1 MLSIQSK
8 QFNRVQAESRILN
21 RFCNALIREKN
32 VLEGCAVLK
41 HEHGIEIIDCM
52 NEAELLLEV
61 QQEGAFERYEFTFPL
76 RFKVRGHVRWID
88 SLQMFFEEVAPFFQ
102 LHVSDALQKEL
113 QNSVENLELAYE
125 AWEKKQKWVKQQL
138 ETNMMFFAK
147 YKPNN
152 LYQFFEELKRCT
164 LFDEFL
170 YTESL
175 VIEGHPLHPSTKTKL
190 GLSKEEVKRYAPEFE
205 QIVPLYVLLVHKDV
219 IAVTG
224 DRFEKALLYEVMPDL
239 YETAYETLV
248 NQRKQMEDYYPFLVH
263 PWQYEHVLTKEY
275 EEDLE
280 EGRIIPIPYQLS
292 SRATLSFRTMN
303 LLELPYHV
311 KLPVRAQATSAVRTV
326 SPEITVNGPILS
338 SLFDTIYANEKELSQ
353 SVVVVRERVGATFT
367 KNGDAHLGRNLAF
380 ILRES
385 PHVYK
390 QEGELL
396 WVGASLTASNP
407 LKEDEP
413 VIVDIM
419 RTYFETETIGKK
431 EVFHY
436 VAHYTE
442 KVMIPLLQLVLRYGI
457 ALEGHMQNSIIV
469 TKDGE
474 IQRILVR
481 DLGGV
486 RIHKKTLAK
495 VVNIANLKEAV
506 VFTDDR
512 NEVYN
517 KFIHSVLQNHFGD
530 VLFTLARA
538 IDDVQEKEL
547 WRIVA
552 AIVKEHMVG
561 ATEEQKAAI
570 FAAQIETKALF
581 SMRIQDKAKSY
592 LYTKFHNPLCM

>member
-1 MLSIQSK
+1 MSIQSK
-8 QFNRVQAESRILN
+8 QSNRVQAEYRILN
-21 RFCNALIREKN
+21 RFCNALIREKDL
-32 VLEGCAVLK
+32 LESCGVLK
-41 HEHGIEIIDCM
+41 HDYGIEIIDCM

-61 QQEGAFERYEFTFPL
+61 QQEGAFERYEFAFPL

-102 LHVSDALQKEL
+102 LHVSDSLQKEL

-125 AWEKKQKWVKQQL
+125 AWEQKQEWAKQQL
-138 ETNMMFFAK
+138 ETNLMFFAK

-152 LYQFFEELKRCT
+152 LCQFFEELKICMS
-164 LFDEFL
+164 FDELL

-219 IAVTG
+219 TVVTG
-224 DRFEKALLYEVMPDL
+224 DSFAQPLLYENLPDL
-239 YETAYETLV
+239 YETASGLLV
-248 NQRKQMEDYYPFLVH
+248 NRRDGIEDYYPFLVH
-263 PWQYEHVLTKEY
+263 PWQYEHVLTEEY
-275 EEDLE
+275 GEDLK

-292 SRATLSFRTMN
+292 SKATLSFRTMN

-338 SLFDTIYANEKELSQ
+338 TLFDKVYAKEKELSQ
-353 SVVVVRERVGATFT
+353 SVIVVRERVGATFT
-367 KNGDAHLGRNLAF
+367 KNDDFHLGRNLAF

-385 PHVYK
+385 PNVYR

-407 LKEDEP
+407 LKEEEP
-413 VIVDIM
+413 VIVDMM

-442 KVMIPLLQLVLRYGI
+442 KVMIPLLQLVLQYGI

-469 TKDGE
+469 TKGGE
-474 IQRILVR
+474 VQRIFVR

-486 RIHKKTLAK
+486 RIHKKTLAE
-495 VVNIANLKEAV
+495 VADISEVKEAV
-506 VFTDDR
+506 VFTDDM

-530 VLFTLARA
+530 LLFTLARS

-552 AIVKEHMVG
+552 AIVEEYMVD

-570 FAAQIETKALF
+570 FATQLETKALF
-581 SMRIQDKAKSY
+581 SMRIQDQAKSY
-592 LYTKFHNPLCM
+592 LYTSFHNPLCM

>member
-1 MLSIQSK
+1 MSIQGK
-8 QFNRVQAESRILN
+8 QSNRVQAEYRILN

-32 VLEGCAVLK
+32 LLESCAVLK
-41 HEHGIEIIDCM
+41 HDYGIEIIDCM
-52 NEAELLLEV
+52 NEAELLLDV

-102 LHVSDALQKEL
+102 LHVSDSLQKEL

-125 AWEKKQKWVKQQL
+125 AWEQKQEWVKQQL
-138 ETNMMFFAK
+138 ETNVMFFAK

-152 LYQFFEELKRCT
+152 LCQFFEELKQYMS
-164 LFDEFL
+164 FDELL
-170 YTESL
+170 YIESL

-205 QIVPLYVLLVHKDV
+205 QVVPLYVLLVHKDV
-219 IAVTG
+219 TVVTG
-224 DRFEKALLYEVMPDL
+224 DSFEKPVLYENLPDL
-239 YETAYETLV
+239 YETASQILV
-248 NQRKQMEDYYPFLVH
+248 SRGEKIKDYYPFLVH
-263 PWQYEHVLTKEY
+263 PWQYEHVLTEEY
-275 EEDLE
+275 GEDLE

-292 SRATLSFRTMN
+292 SKATLSFRTMN

-338 SLFDTIYANEKELSQ
+338 TLFDKIYAKEKELSQ
-353 SVVVVRERVGATFT
+353 SVIVVRERVGATFT
-367 KNGDAHLGRNLAF
+367 KNDDYHLGRNLAF

-385 PHVYK
+385 PNVYR

-396 WVGASLTASNP
+396 WVGASLTANNP
-407 LKEDEP
+407 LKEGEP
-413 VIVDIM
+413 IIVDMM

-442 KVMIPLLQLVLRYGI
+442 KVMIPLLQFVLQYGI

-469 TKDGE
+469 TKGGE
-474 IQRILVR
+474 VQRIFVR

-495 VVNIANLKEAV
+495 VVDISEIKEAV
-506 VFTDDR
+506 VFTDDM

-530 VLFTLARA
+530 VLFTLAHS

-552 AIVKEHMVG
+552 AIVADYMVD

-570 FAAQIETKALF
+570 FAKQIETKALF
-581 SMRIQDKAKSY
+581 SMRIQDQAKSY
-592 LYTKFHNPLCM
+592 LYTSFHNPLCM

>member
-1 MLSIQSK
+1 MSIQSK
-8 QFNRVQAESRILN
+8 QANRVQAEYRILN

-32 VLEGCAVLK
+32 LLESCAVLK
-41 HEHGIEIIDCM
+41 HDYGIEIIDCM

-61 QQEGAFERYEFTFPL
+61 QQEGAFERYEFAFPL
-76 RFKVRGHVRWID
+76 RFKVRGHVRWIH

-102 LHVSDALQKEL
+102 LHVSDSLQKEL

-125 AWEKKQKWVKQQL
+125 AWEQKQEWVKQQL
-138 ETNMMFFAK
+138 ETNVMFFAK

-152 LYQFFEELKRCT
+152 LYKFFEELKICMP
-164 LFDEFL
+164 FDELL

-219 IAVTG
+219 TVVTG
-224 DRFEKALLYEVMPDL
+224 DSFAQPLLYENLPDL
-239 YETAYETLV
+239 YETASGLLV
-248 NQRKQMEDYYPFLVH
+248 NRRDRIEDYYPFLVH
-263 PWQYEHVLTKEY
+263 PWQYEHVLTEEY
-275 EEDLE
+275 GEDLE

-292 SRATLSFRTMN
+292 AKATLSFRTMN

-338 SLFDTIYANEKELSQ
+338 TLFDKIYAKEKELSQ
-353 SVVVVRERVGATFT
+353 SVIVVREQVGATFT
-367 KNGDAHLGRNLAF
+367 KNDDFHLGRNLAF

-385 PHVYK
+385 PNVYR

-407 LKEDEP
+407 LKEGEP
-413 VIVDIM
+413 IIVDII

-442 KVMIPLLQLVLRYGI
+442 KVMIPLLQLVLQYGI

-469 TKDGE
+469 TKGGE
-474 IQRILVR
+474 VQRIFVR

-495 VVNIANLKEAV
+495 VVDISEVKEAV
-506 VFTDDR
+506 VFTDDM

-530 VLFTLARA
+530 VLFTLARS

-552 AIVKEHMVG
+552 AIVEEYMVD

-570 FAAQIETKALF
+570 FAKQIETKALF
-581 SMRIQDKAKSY
+581 SMRIQDQAKSY
-592 LYTKFHNPLCM
+592 LYTSFHNPLCM

>member
-1 MLSIQSK
+1 MSIQSK
-8 QFNRVQAESRILN
+8 QSNRVQAEYRILN
-21 RFCNALIREKN
+21 RFCNALIREKKL
-32 VLEGCAVLK
+32 LESCAVLK
-41 HEHGIEIIDCM
+41 HDYGIEIISCM

-61 QQEGAFERYEFTFPL
+61 QQEGAFERCEFAFPL
-76 RFKVRGHVRWID
+76 RFKVRGHIRWID
-88 SLQMFFEEVAPFFQ
+88 SLQIFFEEVAPFFQ
-102 LHVSDALQKEL
+102 LHISDSLQKEL

-125 AWEKKQKWVKQQL
+125 AWEQKQEWAKQQL
-138 ETNMMFFAK
+138 ETNVMFFAK

-152 LYQFFEELKRCT
+152 LCQFLEELKQCMS
-164 LFDEFL
+164 FDELL

-175 VIEGHPLHPSTKTKL
+175 VIEGHPLHPSTKTKF

-205 QIVPLYVLLVHKDV
+205 QVVPLYVLLVHKDV
-219 IAVTG
+219 TAVTG
-224 DRFEKALLYEVMPDL
+224 DSFEKPVLYENLPDL
-239 YETAYETLV
+239 YETASQILV
-248 NQRKQMEDYYPFLVH
+248 SRGSIIEDYYPFLVH
-263 PWQYEHVLTKEY
+263 PWQYEHVLTEEY
-275 EEDLE
+275 GEDLE

-338 SLFDTIYANEKELSQ
+338 SLFDTIYASEKELAQ
-353 SVVVVRERVGATFT
+353 SVIVVRERVGATFT
-367 KNGDAHLGRNLAF
+367 KQNDFQLGRNLAF

-385 PHVYK
+385 PNAYK

-407 LKEDEP
+407 LKEEEP
-413 VIVDIM
+413 VIVDMM

-442 KVMIPLLQLVLRYGI
+442 KVMIPLLQLVLKYGI
-457 ALEGHMQNSIIV
+457 ALEGHMQNSIII
-469 TKDGE
+469 TKGGE
-474 IQRILVR
+474 VQRIFVR

-486 RIHKKTLAK
+486 RIHKKTLAE
-495 VVNIANLKEAV
+495 VVDISEVKEAV
-506 VFTDDR
+506 VFTDDM

-530 VLFTLARA
+530 LLFTLARV

-552 AIVKEHMVG
+552 AIVEEYMVD

-570 FAAQIETKALF
+570 FAKQIETKALF
-581 SMRIQDKAKSY
+581 SMRIQDQAKSY
-592 LYTKFHNPLCM
+592 LYTSFHNPLCM

>member
-1 MLSIQSK
+1 MSIQSK
-8 QFNRVQAESRILN
+8 QANRVQAEYRILN

-32 VLEGCAVLK
+32 LLESCAVLK
-41 HEHGIEIIDCM
+41 HDYGIEIIDCM

-61 QQEGAFERYEFTFPL
+61 QQEGAFERYEFSFPL

-88 SLQMFFEEVAPFFQ
+88 SLQMFFAEVAPFFQ
-102 LHVSDALQKEL
+102 LHVSDSLQKEL

-125 AWEKKQKWVKQQL
+125 AWEQKQEWVKQQL
-138 ETNMMFFAK
+138 ETNLMFFAK

-152 LYQFFEELKRCT
+152 LCQFLEELKKCMS
-164 LFDEFL
+164 FDELL

-205 QIVPLYVLLVHKDV
+205 QFVPLYVLLVHKDV
-219 IAVTG
+219 TVVTG
-224 DRFEKALLYEVMPDL
+224 DSFAQPLLYENLPDL
-239 YETAYETLV
+239 YETASGLLG
-248 NQRKQMEDYYPFLVH
+248 NRRDKIEDYYPFLVH
-263 PWQYEHVLTKEY
+263 PWQYEHVLIEEY
-275 EEDLE
+275 GEDLE

-292 SRATLSFRTMN
+292 SKATLSFRTMN

-326 SPEITVNGPILS
+326 SSEITVNGPILS
-338 SLFDTIYANEKELSQ
+338 TLFDKIYAKEKELSQ
-353 SVVVVRERVGATFT
+353 SVIVVRERVGATYT
-367 KNGDAHLGRNLAF
+367 KNDDFHLGRNLAF

-385 PHVYK
+385 PNTYR

-407 LKEDEP
+407 LKEGEP
-413 VIVDIM
+413 IIVDMM
-419 RTYFETETIGKK
+419 RTYFGTETIGKK

-442 KVMIPLLQLVLRYGI
+442 RVMIPLLQLVLQYGI

-469 TKDGE
+469 TKGGE
-474 IQRILVR
+474 VQRIFVR

-495 VVNIANLKEAV
+495 SVDISEVKEAV
-506 VFTDDR
+506 VFTDDM

-530 VLFTLARA
+530 VLFTLARS
-538 IDDVQEKEL
+538 IDNVQEIEL

-552 AIVKEHMVG
+552 AIVEEYMVD

-570 FAAQIETKALF
+570 FAKQIETKALF
-581 SMRIQDKAKSY
+581 SMRIQDQAKSY
-592 LYTKFHNPLCM
+592 LYTSFHNPLCM

>member
-1 MLSIQSK
+1 MSIQSK
-8 QFNRVQAESRILN
+8 QMNRVQAEYRILN
-21 RFCNALIREKN
+21 RFCNALIREKKL
-32 VLEGCAVLK
+32 LENCAVLK
-41 HEHGIEIIDCM
+41 HTHGIEIIDRM

-61 QQEGAFERYEFTFPL
+61 QQEGAFERYEFTFPV
-76 RFKVRGHVRWID
+76 RFKVRGHIRWID

-102 LHVSDALQKEL
+102 IHVSDALQNEL

-125 AWEKKQKWVKQQL
+125 AWEQKQEWVKQQL
-138 ETNMMFFAK
+138 ETNMMFYAK

-164 LFDEFL
+164 SFDELL

-205 QIVPLYVLLVHKDV
+205 QVVPLHVLLVHKGV

-224 DRFEKALLYEVMPDL
+224 ERFGKTLLYESMPDL

-263 PWQYEHVLTKEY
+263 PWQYEHVLTREY
-275 EEDLE
+275 ETDLA

-338 SLFDTIYANEKELSQ
+338 SLFDTIYANEKELAQ

-367 KNGDAHLGRNLAF
+367 KNGDVDLGRNLAF

-419 RTYFETETIGKK
+419 RTYFESETIGKK

-442 KVMIPLLQLVLRYGI
+442 KVMIPLLQLVLQYGI

-469 TKDGE
+469 TKSGE
-474 IQRILVR
+474 IQRIFVR

-495 VVNIANLKEAV
+495 VVDITNLKEAV
-506 VFTDDR
+506 VFTDDK

-552 AIVKEHMVG
+552 AIVKEYMVD
-561 ATEEQKAAI
+561 AAEEQKAAI
-570 FAAQIETKALF
+570 FADQIETKALF
-581 SMRIQDKAKSY
+581 SMRIEDQAKSY
-592 LYTKFHNPLCM
+592 LYTKFHNPLCI

>member
-8 QFNRVQAESRILN
+8 QFNQVQAEYRILN

-32 VLEGCAVLK
+32 LLESCAVLK
-41 HEHGIEIIDCM
+41 NAHGIEIIDSM
-52 NEAELLLEV
+52 NEAELFLEV
-61 QQEGAFERYEFTFPL
+61 QQEGAFERYEFTFPI

-113 QNSVENLELAYE
+113 QNSVENLALAYG
-125 AWEKKQKWVKQQL
+125 AWEQKQEWVKQL

-152 LYQFFEELKRCT
+152 LYQLFEELKRCT
-164 LFDEFL
+164 SFDELL

-190 GLSKEEVKRYAPEFE
+190 GLSTEEVKRYAPEFE

-224 DRFEKALLYEVMPDL
+224 DHLQKALLYEVMPDL
-239 YETAYETLV
+239 YETLI

-275 EEDLE
+275 EADLE

-367 KNGDAHLGRNLAF
+367 KNSDVHLGRNLAF

-385 PHVYK
+385 PHLYK

-396 WVGASLTASNP
+396 WVGASLTA
-407 LKEDEP
+407 KKRYF
-413 VIVDIM
+413 IM
-419 RTYFETETIGKK
+419 
-431 EVFHY
+431 
-436 VAHYTE
+436 
-442 KVMIPLLQLVLRYGI
+442 LLIILRK
-457 ALEGHMQNSIIV
+457 L
-469 TKDGE
+469 
-474 IQRILVR
+474 
-481 DLGGV
+481 
-486 RIHKKTLAK
+486 
-495 VVNIANLKEAV
+495 
-506 VFTDDR
+506 
-512 NEVYN
+512 
-517 KFIHSVLQNHFGD
+517 
-530 VLFTLARA
+530 
-538 IDDVQEKEL
+538 
-547 WRIVA
+547 
-552 AIVKEHMVG
+552 
-561 ATEEQKAAI
+561 
-570 FAAQIETKALF
+570 
-581 SMRIQDKAKSY
+581 
-592 LYTKFHNPLCM
+592 

>member
-1 MLSIQSK
+1 MSIQSK
-8 QFNRVQAESRILN
+8 QSNRVQAEYRILN
-21 RFCNALIREKN
+21 RFCNALIREKKL
-32 VLEGCAVLK
+32 LESCAVLK
-41 HEHGIEIIDCM
+41 HDYGIEIIDCM

-61 QQEGAFERYEFTFPL
+61 QQEGAFERYEFAFPL
-76 RFKVRGHVRWID
+76 RFKVRGHIIWID

-102 LHVSDALQKEL
+102 LHISDSLQKEL

-125 AWEKKQKWVKQQL
+125 AWEQKQEWAKQQL
-138 ETNMMFFAK
+138 ETNVMFFAK

-152 LYQFFEELKRCT
+152 LYQFLEELKQCMS
-164 LFDEFL
+164 FDELL

-205 QIVPLYVLLVHKDV
+205 QVVPLYVLLVHKDV
-219 IAVTG
+219 TAVTG
-224 DRFEKALLYEVMPDL
+224 DSFEKPVLYENLPDL
-239 YETAYETLV
+239 YETASQILV
-248 NQRKQMEDYYPFLVH
+248 SRGGRIEDFYPFLVH
-263 PWQYEHVLTKEY
+263 PWQYEHVLTEEY
-275 EEDLE
+275 GEELE

-338 SLFDTIYANEKELSQ
+338 SLFDTIYANEKELAQ

-367 KNGDAHLGRNLAF
+367 KHNDFHLGRNLAF

-385 PHVYK
+385 PNAYK

-407 LKEDEP
+407 LKEEEP
-413 VIVDIM
+413 VIVDMM

-442 KVMIPLLQLVLRYGI
+442 KVMIPLLQLVLQYGI

-469 TKDGE
+469 TKGGE
-474 IQRILVR
+474 VQRIFVR

-495 VVNIANLKEAV
+495 VVDIAEVKEAV
-506 VFTDDR
+506 VFTDDM

-530 VLFTLARA
+530 LLFTLARS

-552 AIVKEHMVG
+552 AIVEEYMVD

-570 FAAQIETKALF
+570 FAKQIETKALF
-581 SMRIQDKAKSY
+581 AMRIQGQAKSY
-592 LYTKFHNPLCM
+592 LYTSFHNPLCI